1 MVHRLSLSPL
11 MYVYDALLLP
21 RPYPSRLLS
30 VGGWIVEALAQLHF
44 ISVVITS
51 FGCEHTQVDASQ
63 AKATSRNRVCFGPAC
78 ALFDQLRHA

>member
-21 RPYPSRLLS
+21 RPHPSRLLS
-30 VGGWIVEALAQLHF
+30 VRGWIVEAMAQLHF

-51 FGCEHTQVDASQ
+51 SGCEHTQVNASQ
-63 AKATSRNRVCFGPAC
+63 AKATSINRVCFGPAC
-78 ALFDQLRHA
+78 ASFDQLRHA